1 MKTGRPS
8 LPRSG
13 DILIYLTVLGLA
25 ALLFLFRI
33 LPQKQDLSLNVVIQ
47 TDETTVSFPLDTD
60 RRIPVSGCGY
70 SLEVVIENGAV
81 SVLSADCP
89 DRLCAAEPPV
99 SRVGQSIICLPA
111 HTVIRIA
118 ADRPTE
124 HEGRDRDADII
135 LG

>member
-25 ALLFLFRI
+25 ALLFLFRF
-33 LPQKQDLSLNVVIQ
+33 LPQKQELSLNVVIQ
-47 TDETTVSFPLDTD
+47 TDETTVSFPLDID
-60 RRIPVSGCGY
+60 RRVPVTGCGY
-70 SLEVVIENGAV
+70 SLEVVIENGTV

-89 DRLCAAEPPV
+89 DRLCASEPPV
-99 SRVGQSIICLPA
+99 SRIGQSIICLPE

-118 ADRPTE
+118 ADRMSE
-124 HEGRDRDADII
+124 SEGRDRDADII